1 MHSPHKESLRWTI
14 EEEQSFGV
22 VVGGGAWLAIMLA
35 AAGNRRKTHMDQQ
48 RHTRSLARAPGESKD
63 VVAPVF

>member
-1 MHSPHKESLRWTI
+1 
-14 EEEQSFGV
+14 
-22 VVGGGAWLAIMLA
+22 MLV

-63 VVAPVF
+63 VVARVF